1 MYFNSVFLY
10 KYPPWNTK
18 DYYKIFDAII
28 YYIFSNWLQINILTL
43 CVYIVTYIKVT
54 IKIK

>member
-1 MYFNSVFLY
+1 MYFNSVFLH

>member
-10 KYPPWNTK
+10 KYTPWNTK